1 MATHSAPHLT
11 GLSGNEIYCL
21 RLKGLR
27 PQGVLVGN
35 SVQSMGLLGGLRSA
49 FRGIIGGEVPAV
61 TQVIHDGREAAFQ
74 RLVAEAQ
81 QEGVTGIV
89 GVSSDLRALANYTEF
104 LFVGSG
110 VHSEPKREPFT
121 SAGDAQ
127 ELYCHMDAGYE
138 PVHFV
143 FGNIAYS
150 VGAVGGLMGALRT
163 LARGEIKEFSD
174 VFNETRHQ
182 ALGRLASH
190 AASGGANAV
199 VGIRTHILRF
209 AGFHEM
215 YMTGTAARH
224 PSLSIPGV
232 RTVATSDLT
241 GEELWSL
248 TSLGYV
254 PLKLL
259 ISTSVYSLGVVG
271 GVMAALKGF
280 ARGEIS
286 ELTSLVYEAREQVF
300 DRIEREAKN
309 LGADQ
314 VVGIKTYV
322 IELGASLIEIFAVGT
337 AVRQL
342 EGVQGPKVA
351 SQSLP
356 AQAIIRDRD
365 TWIDG
370 EIALDTTSIRAG
382 GR

>member
-1 MATHSAPHLT
+1 MPTHSAPRLT

-21 RLKGLR
+21 RLKGFSPR
-27 PQGVLVGN
+27 GVLVGN

-49 FRGIIGGEVPAV
+49 FKGIVGGEVPAV
-61 TQVIHDGREAAFQ
+61 TQVIHDGREAAFE
-74 RLVAEAQ
+74 RLVAEAKQ
-81 QEGVTGIV
+81 AGVSGVV
-89 GVSSDLRALANYTEF
+89 GVSSDLRALSNFTEF

-110 VHSEPKREPFT
+110 VRAEGSQELFT

-138 PVHFV
+138 PLEFV

-150 VGAVGGLMGALRT
+150 VGAVGGLIGTLRT

-182 ALGRLASH
+182 ALGRLAAH
-190 AASGGANAV
+190 AAQAGGNSV

-224 PSLSIPGV
+224 PLLPLAGQRS
-232 RTVATSDLT
+232 VATSDLT
-241 GEELWSL
+241 GEELWGL

-254 PLKLL
+254 PVKLL

-271 GVMAALKGF
+271 GFMAALKGF
-280 ARGEIS
+280 TRGEVS
-286 ELTSLVYEAREQVF
+286 ELTTLVYDAREQVF
-300 DRIEREAKN
+300 DRMEREAKA

-314 VVGIKTYV
+314 VVGVKTYIV
-322 IELGASLIEIFAVGT
+322 ELGASLIEIFSVGT
-337 AVRQL
+337 AVCQL
-342 EGVQGPKVA
+342 QGPQVA

-365 TWIDG
+365 TWVDG
-370 EIALDTTSIRAG
+370 DVSLDMTHIRAG
-382 GR
+382 D

>member
-1 MATHSAPHLT
+1 MPTHSSARLT

-21 RLKGLR
+21 RLKGFNPR
-27 PQGVLVGN
+27 GVLVGN
-35 SVQSMGLLGGLRSA
+35 SVQSMGLLGGLRSS
-49 FRGIIGGEVPAV
+49 FKGIIGGEVPAV
-61 TQVIHDGREAAFQ
+61 TQVIHDGREAAFE
-74 RLVAEAQ
+74 RLVAEAKQ
-81 QEGVTGIV
+81 LGVSGVV
-89 GVSSDLRALANYTEF
+89 GVSSDLRSLSGFTEF

-110 VHSEPKREPFT
+110 VHAEGRQDLFT

-138 PVHFV
+138 PLEFV

-150 VGAVGGLMGALRT
+150 VGAVGGLIGTLRT
-163 LARGEIKEFSD
+163 LGRGEIKEFSD

-182 ALGRLASH
+182 ALGRVTAH
-190 AASGGANAV
+190 AAQAGGNCV

-224 PSLSIPGV
+224 PMLPLAGQRS
-232 RTVATSDLT
+232 VATSDLT
-241 GEELWSL
+241 GEELWGL

-271 GVMAALKGF
+271 GIMAALKGF

-286 ELTSLVYEAREQVF
+286 ELTTLIYEAREQVF
-300 DRIEREAKN
+300 DRMEGEAKA

-314 VVGIKTYV
+314 VVGVKTYIV
-322 IELGASLIEIFAVGT
+322 ELGASLIEIFSVGT
-337 AVRQL
+337 AVCQL
-342 EGVQGPKVA
+342 QGPKVA
-351 SQSLP
+351 TQALP

-365 TWIDG
+365 TWVDG
-370 EIALDTTSIRAG
+370 DVALDMTRIRAG
-382 GR
+382 G